1 MTQLEYVRVLEQE
14 IWGQS
19 MQLRRVNEQLKAYI
33 TSIDEVICE
42 LKSFDEFQVSDR
54 VAGELQKH
62 PNLSDIDYWCLVIK
76 RDKETDSVE
85 WEISVFNTLIQV
97 PIEGNVEFNNGL
109 PVLV

>member
-1 MTQLEYVRVLEQE
+1 
-14 IWGQS
+14 

-33 TSIDEVICE
+33 TSIDQVISE

-62 PNLSDIDYWCLVIK
+62 PNLLDIDYWCLVIK

>member
-1 MTQLEYVRVLEQE
+1 
-14 IWGQS
+14 

-33 TSIDEVICE
+33 TSIDQVISE

-62 PNLSDIDYWCLVIK
+62 PNLLDIDYWCLVIK

-97 PIEGNVEFNNGL
+97 PVEGNVEFNNGL